1 MRILIE
7 EYQYSVTD
15 DKRRNDLKVILQ
27 ELGGFENLERK
38 VSVNCV
44 GYYYS
49 TQLKDCVFIL
59 PKVLLSVTNN
69 KGELVF
75 GEHRPEDIINIDSNT
90 LLTEQQKRFIYE
102 FAVWIYRAIDVY
114 RTKNSKSQII
124 YYRHIAKVGN
134 GRRRMSNTF
143 LDVLLSL
150 IQFNKDNQNFF
161 FFTLRNQH
169 SGLNKINWTK
179 TISRSK
185 AFINDDG
192 CPVYMNPVNKKRC
205 INFDEELLVIFFSI
219 LNYIN
224 ETYGFTAEINLNFP
238 LIPKYLFENMLKG
251 NGKIRLCQIKYKY
264 FSDKALQLWE
274 LCYAFFD
281 RAHKVSMS
289 PEIQDYLL
297 AKNFNI
303 VFEDIIDELIGDHN
317 IPAGLKE
324 QDDGKLVDHMYTYK
338 GLTTYEEDKPIYYIG
353 DSKYYKR
360 GTKIGKESVYKQF
373 TYARNVIQWNLNLFM
388 NDDTDDSILQY
399 DKKNF
404 GNVPKLRDDIT
415 EGYNVIPNFF
425 ISAKLDDNL
434 SYQDRIEITDKQNTH
449 FTNSQFKNRLFDRDT
464 LLVCHYDVNF
474 LYVVSMYARNN
485 NLQKQTWKNK
495 VRKMF
500 REEIQK
506 MLSNQYNFYAMQVH
520 PNEDARKY
528 LQEHFQQTLG
538 KVFTPFNNNQI
549 FSLALDKDDPEGNNE
564 ELLTEL
570 RKHFFIIDNSIG
582 NNPEG
587 DIAKVVEKEKIK
599 YIYSET
605 EAESLVLVGCIRS
618 DAQRIWIKNEGKY
631 NIRLNTG
638 KKIDGAITPDR
649 AFMNV
654 NHLLLY
660 QEEDMSIAHYYDI
673 AKENS
678 APQFAGLDMLKSSRY
693 PFNVKL
699 TPQQTFMKR
708 VEDKYKDRMYL
719 MYEINTT
726 PIPFQDGI
734 RIDLRRLLEAFN
746 DEGTSIGT
754 PFVIPFKDLIKYNS
768 TTNPL

>member
-7 EYQYSVTD
+7 EYQYSVAD
-15 DKRRNDLKVILQ
+15 EKRRNDLKVILQ

-59 PKVLLSVTNN
+59 PKVLLSVTKD

-114 RTKNSKSQII
+114 RTKNGKSQII

-134 GRRRMSNTF
+134 GKRRMSNTF

-179 TISRSK
+179 TISRSR

-224 ETYGFTAEINLNFP
+224 DTYGFAAEININFP
-238 LIPKYLFENMLKG
+238 LIPKYQFENMMKG
-251 NGKIRLCQIKYKY
+251 MGKIRLCQIKYKY

-360 GTKIGKESVYKQF
+360 GTNIGKESVYKQF

-388 NDDTDDSILQY
+388 NEDTDDSILQY

-474 LYVVSMYARNN
+474 LYVVSLYARNN

-506 MLSNQYNFYAMQVH
+506 MLSKQYNFYAMQAH

-528 LQEHFQQTLG
+528 LREHFQQTLG
-538 KVFTPFNNNQI
+538 KVFTPFNNSQI
-549 FSLALDKDDPEGNNE
+549 FSLALDKADPEGNNE
-564 ELLTEL
+564 ELLAEL
-570 RKHFFIIDNSIG
+570 RKHFFIIENSIG

-587 DIAKVVEKEKIK
+587 TIAEVVEKEKIK

-618 DAQRIWIKNEGKY
+618 DAQRIWIMNEGKY
-631 NIRLNTG
+631 NIRLNNG

-660 QEEDMSIAHYYDI
+660 KEDDMSIAYYYDI

-678 APQFAGLDMLKSSRY
+678 APQFAGLDILKSSRY
-693 PFNVKL
+693 PFNVRK
-699 TPQQTFMKR
+699 TPQETFEKR
-708 VEDKYKDRMYL
+708 LEEKYRDRMYL
-719 MYEINTT
+719 MYDINTT
-726 PIPFQDGI
+726 PIPFQNGI
-734 RIDLRRLLEAFN
+734 KIDLQRLLESFN
-746 DEGTSIGT
+746 DEGTPIGT
-754 PFVIPFKDLIKYNS
+754 PFVIPFKDLMNYI
-768 TTNPL
+768 

>member
-59 PKVLLSVTNN
+59 PKVLLSVTKD

-75 GEHRPEDIINIDSNT
+75 GEHRPEDIINIDSNS

-224 ETYGFTAEINLNFP
+224 DTYGFAAEININFP
-238 LIPKYLFENMLKG
+238 LIPKYQFENMMKG
-251 NGKIRLCQIKYKY
+251 MGKIRLCQIKYKY

-360 GTKIGKESVYKQF
+360 GTQIGKESVYKQF

-474 LYVVSMYARNN
+474 LYVVSLYARNN
-485 NLQKQTWKNK
+485 NLQKQAWKNK

-538 KVFTPFNNNQI
+538 KVFTPFNNSQI
-549 FSLALDKDDPEGNNE
+549 FSLALDKTDPEGNNN
-564 ELLTEL
+564 ELLAEL
-570 RKHFFIIDNSIG
+570 RKHFFIIENSIG
-582 NNPEG
+582 NSPEG
-587 DIAKVVEKEKIK
+587 TIAEVVEKEKIK

-618 DAQRIWIKNEGKY
+618 DAQRIWIMNEGKY
-631 NIRLNTG
+631 NIRLNNG
-638 KKIDGAITPDR
+638 KKIDGAVTPDR
-649 AFMNV
+649 AFMNI

-660 QEEDMSIAHYYDI
+660 REDDMSIDYYYNI

-678 APQFAGLDMLKSSRY
+678 VPQFAGLDILKSSHY
-693 PFNVKL
+693 PFNVRK
-699 TPQQTFMKR
+699 TPQETFEKR
-708 VEDKYKDRMYL
+708 LEEKYRDRMYL

-726 PIPFQDGI
+726 PIIFQNGI
-734 RIDLRRLLEAFN
+734 KIDLKRLLETFN
-746 DEGTSIGT
+746 DEGTPIGT
-754 PFVIPFKDLIKYNS
+754 PFVIPFKDLIKFI
-768 TTNPL
+768 

>member
-7 EYQYSVTD
+7 EYQYSVAD
-15 DKRRNDLKVILQ
+15 EKRRNDLKVILQ

-38 VSVNCV
+38 ICVNCV

-59 PKVLLSVTNN
+59 PKVLLSVTKD

-192 CPVYMNPVNKKRC
+192 CPVYMNPINKKRC

-224 ETYGFTAEINLNFP
+224 DTYGFAAEININFP
-238 LIPKYLFENMLKG
+238 LIPKYQFENMMKG
-251 NGKIRLCQIKYKY
+251 MGKIRLCQIKYKY

-281 RAHKVSMS
+281 MAHKVSMS

-303 VFEDIIDELIGDHN
+303 VFEDIIDDLIGDNN

-360 GTKIGKESVYKQF
+360 GSQIGKESVYKQF

-474 LYVVSMYARNN
+474 LYVVSLYARNN

-506 MLSNQYNFYAMQVH
+506 MLSKQYNFYAMQTH

-528 LQEHFQQTLG
+528 LREHFQQTLG
-538 KVFTPFNNNQI
+538 KVFTPFNNSQI
-549 FSLALDKDDPEGNNE
+549 FSLALDKADPEGNNE
-564 ELLTEL
+564 ELLAEL
-570 RKHFFIIDNSIG
+570 RNHFFIIENSIG

-587 DIAKVVEKEKIK
+587 TIAEVVEKEKIK
-599 YIYSET
+599 YIYSKT

-618 DAQRIWIKNEGKY
+618 DAQRIWIMNEGKY
-631 NIRLNTG
+631 NIRLNNG

-660 QEEDMSIAHYYDI
+660 KEDDMSIDHYYDI

-678 APQFAGLDMLKSSRY
+678 APQFAGIKTLKSSNY
-693 PFNVKL
+693 PFNVKKV
-699 TPQQTFMKR
+699 PQETFEKR
-708 VEDKYKDRMYL
+708 VEDKYRDRMYL
-719 MYEINTT
+719 MYDINTT
-726 PIPFQDGI
+726 PIPFQNGI
-734 RIDLRRLLEAFN
+734 KIDLQRLLESFN
-746 DEGTSIGT
+746 DEGTPIGT
-754 PFVIPFKDLIKYNS
+754 PFVIPFKDLMNYI
-768 TTNPL
+768 

>member
-7 EYQYSVTD
+7 EYQYSVAD
-15 DKRRNDLKVILQ
+15 EKRRKDLKVILQ

-59 PKVLLSVTNN
+59 PKVLLTVTKD

-224 ETYGFTAEINLNFP
+224 DTYGFAAEININFP
-238 LIPKYLFENMLKG
+238 LIPKYQFENMMKG
-251 NGKIRLCQIKYKY
+251 MGKIRLCQIKYKY

-324 QDDGKLVDHMYTYK
+324 QNDGKLVDHMYTYK

-404 GNVPKLRDDIT
+404 GNVPKLRDDVT

-425 ISAKLDDNL
+425 ISAKLDHNL
-434 SYQDRIEITDKQNTH
+434 SYHDRIEITDKQNTH

-474 LYVVSMYARNN
+474 LYVVSLYARNN

-506 MLSNQYNFYAMQVH
+506 MLSNQYNFYAMQAH

-538 KVFTPFNNNQI
+538 KVFTPFNNSQI
-549 FSLALDKDDPEGNNE
+549 FSLALDKTDPEGNNE
-564 ELLTEL
+564 ELLAEL
-570 RKHFFIIDNSIG
+570 RNHFFIIENSIG

-587 DIAKVVEKEKIK
+587 TIAEVVEKEKIK

-618 DAQRIWIKNEGKY
+618 DAQRIWIMNEGKY
-631 NIRLNTG
+631 NIRLNNG

-649 AFMNV
+649 AFMNI

-660 QEEDMSIAHYYDI
+660 REDDMSIDYYYNI

-678 APQFAGLDMLKSSRY
+678 APQFAGIDILKSSRY
-693 PFNVKL
+693 PFNVRK
-699 TPQQTFMKR
+699 TPQETFEKR
-708 VEDKYKDRMYL
+708 LEEKYRDRMYL
-719 MYEINTT
+719 MYDINTT
-726 PIPFQDGI
+726 PIPFQNGI
-734 RIDLRRLLEAFN
+734 KIDLQRLLESFN
-746 DEGTSIGT
+746 DEGTPIGT
-754 PFVIPFKDLIKYNS
+754 PFVIPFKDLIKVI
-768 TTNPL
+768 L

>member
-7 EYQYSVTD
+7 EYQYSVAD
-15 DKRRNDLKVILQ
+15 EKRRNDLKVILQ

-38 VSVNCV
+38 ICVNCV

-59 PKVLLSVTNN
+59 PKVLLSVTKD

-192 CPVYMNPVNKKRC
+192 CPVYMNPINKKRC

-224 ETYGFTAEINLNFP
+224 DTYGFAAEININFP
-238 LIPKYLFENMLKG
+238 LIPKYQFENMMKG
-251 NGKIRLCQIKYKY
+251 MGKIRLCQIKYKY

-281 RAHKVSMS
+281 MAHKVSMS

-303 VFEDIIDELIGDHN
+303 VFEDIIDDLIGDNN

-360 GTKIGKESVYKQF
+360 SSQIGKESVYKQF

-464 LLVCHYDVNF
+464 MLVCHYDVNF
-474 LYVVSMYARNN
+474 LYVVSLYARNN

-538 KVFTPFNNNQI
+538 KVFTPFNNSQI
-549 FSLALDKDDPEGNNE
+549 FSLALDKTDPEGNNN
-564 ELLTEL
+564 ELLAEL
-570 RKHFFIIDNSIG
+570 RKHFFIIENSIG
-582 NNPEG
+582 NSPEWT
-587 DIAKVVEKEKIK
+587 IAEVVDKEKIK

-605 EAESLVLVGCIRS
+605 DAESLVLVGCIRS
-618 DAQRIWIKNEGKY
+618 DAQRIWIMNEGKY
-631 NIRLNTG
+631 NIRLNNG
-638 KKIDGAITPDR
+638 KKIDGAVTPDR
-649 AFMNV
+649 AFMNI

-660 QEEDMSIAHYYDI
+660 REDDMSIDYYYNI

-678 APQFAGLDMLKSSRY
+678 VPQFAGLDILKSSHY
-693 PFNVKL
+693 PFNVRK
-699 TPQQTFMKR
+699 TPQETFEKR
-708 VEDKYKDRMYL
+708 LEEKYRDRMYL

-726 PIPFQDGI
+726 PIIFQNGI
-734 RIDLRRLLEAFN
+734 KIDLKRLLETFN
-746 DEGTSIGT
+746 DEGTPIGT
-754 PFVIPFKDLIKYNS
+754 PFVIPFKDLIKFI
-768 TTNPL
+768 

>member
-7 EYQYSVTD
+7 EYQYSVAD
-15 DKRRNDLKVILQ
+15 EKRRNDLKVILQ

-49 TQLKDCVFIL
+49 TQLKDCVFVL
-59 PKVLLSVTNN
+59 PKVLLSVTKD

-150 IQFNKDNQNFF
+150 IQFNKDNLNFF

-224 ETYGFTAEINLNFP
+224 DTYGFAAEININFP
-238 LIPKYLFENMLKG
+238 LIPKYQFENMMKG
-251 NGKIRLCQIKYKY
+251 MGKIRLCQIKYKY

-274 LCYAFFD
+274 LCCAFFD

-360 GTKIGKESVYKQF
+360 GTNIGKESVYKQF

-404 GNVPKLRDDIT
+404 GNVPKLRDDVT

-474 LYVVSMYARNN
+474 LYVVSLYARNN

-506 MLSNQYNFYAMQVH
+506 MLSNQYNFYAMQAH

-538 KVFTPFNNNQI
+538 KVFTPFNNSQI
-549 FSLALDKDDPEGNNE
+549 FSLALDKADPEGNNE
-564 ELLTEL
+564 ELLAEL
-570 RKHFFIIDNSIG
+570 RNHFFIIENSIG

-587 DIAKVVEKEKIK
+587 TIAEVVEKEKIK
-599 YIYSET
+599 YIYSKT
-605 EAESLVLVGCIRS
+605 EADSLVLVGCIRS
-618 DAQRIWIKNEGKY
+618 DAQRIWIMNEGKY
-631 NIRLNTG
+631 NIRLNIG

-649 AFMNV
+649 AFMNI

-660 QEEDMSIAHYYDI
+660 REDDMSIDYYYNI

-678 APQFAGLDMLKSSRY
+678 APQFAGLDILKSSRY
-693 PFNVKL
+693 PFNVRK
-699 TPQQTFMKR
+699 TPQETFEKR
-708 VEDKYKDRMYL
+708 LEEKYRDRMYL
-719 MYEINTT
+719 MYDINTV
-726 PIPFQDGI
+726 PFQNGI
-734 RIDLRRLLEAFN
+734 KIDLQRLLESFN
-746 DEGTSIGT
+746 DEGTPIGT
-754 PFVIPFKDLIKYNS
+754 PFVIPFKDLIKFI
-768 TTNPL
+768 

>member
-15 DKRRNDLKVILQ
+15 EKRRNDLKVILQ

-59 PKVLLSVTNN
+59 PKVLITVT
-69 KGELVF
+69 KDKRELVF
-75 GEHRPEDIINIDSNT
+75 GEYQPEDIINIDSNT
-90 LLTEQQKRFIYE
+90 LLSDQQKRFIYE

-185 AFINDDG
+185 AFINGDG
-192 CPVYMNPVNKKRC
+192 CPVYMNPINKKRC

-238 LIPKYLFENMLKG
+238 LIPKYQFENMLKG

-281 RAHKVSMS
+281 RAHKVNMS

-404 GNVPKLRDDIT
+404 GNVPKLRDDVT

-474 LYVVSMYARNN
+474 LYVVSLYARNN
-485 NLQKQTWKNK
+485 NLQKQAWKSK

-506 MLSNQYNFYAMQVH
+506 MLSSQYNFYAMQAH
-520 PNEDARKY
+520 PNEDAKKY

-605 EAESLVLVGCIRS
+605 EADSLVLVGCIRS
-618 DAQRIWIKNEGKY
+618 DAQRIWIMNEGKY
-631 NIRLNTG
+631 NIRLNNG

-660 QEEDMSIAHYYDI
+660 QEEDMNIAHYYDI

-678 APQFAGLDMLKSSRY
+678 VPQFAGLNMLKSSRY
-693 PFNVKL
+693 PFNVKM
-699 TPQQTFMKR
+699 TPQPTFMKR

-726 PIPFQDGI
+726 AIPFQNGI
-734 RIDLRRLLEAFN
+734 KIDLRRLLEAFN
-746 DEGTSIGT
+746 DEGTPIGT
-754 PFVIPFKDLIKYNS
+754 PFVIPFKDLMKFMV
-768 TTNPL
+768 

>member
-7 EYQYSVTD
+7 EYQYSVAD
-15 DKRRNDLKVILQ
+15 EKRRNDLKVILQ

-38 VSVNCV
+38 ISVNCV

-59 PKVLLSVTNN
+59 PKVLLSVTKD

-192 CPVYMNPVNKKRC
+192 CPVYMNPINKKRC

-224 ETYGFTAEINLNFP
+224 DTYGFAAEININFP
-238 LIPKYLFENMLKG
+238 LIPKYQFENMMKG
-251 NGKIRLCQIKYKY
+251 MGKIRLCQIKYKY

-281 RAHKVSMS
+281 MAHKVSMS

-303 VFEDIIDELIGDHN
+303 VFEDIIDNLIGDHN

-360 GTKIGKESVYKQF
+360 GSQIGKESVYKQF

-449 FTNSQFKNRLFDRDT
+449 FTNIQFKNRLFDRDT

-474 LYVVSMYARNN
+474 LYVVSLYARNN

-506 MLSNQYNFYAMQVH
+506 MLSKKYNFYAMQAH

-528 LQEHFQQTLG
+528 LREHFQQTLG
-538 KVFTPFNNNQI
+538 KVFTPFNNSQI
-549 FSLALDKDDPEGNNE
+549 FSLALDKADPEGNNE
-564 ELLTEL
+564 ELLAEL
-570 RKHFFIIDNSIG
+570 RNHFFIIENSIG

-587 DIAKVVEKEKIK
+587 TIAEVVEKEKIK
-599 YIYSET
+599 YIYSKT

-618 DAQRIWIKNEGKY
+618 DAQRIWIMNEGKY
-631 NIRLNTG
+631 NIRLNNG

-660 QEEDMSIAHYYDI
+660 KEDDMSIDHYYDI

-678 APQFAGLDMLKSSRY
+678 APQFAGIKTLKSSNY
-693 PFNVKL
+693 PFNVKKV
-699 TPQQTFMKR
+699 PQETFEKR
-708 VEDKYKDRMYL
+708 VEDKYRDRMYL
-719 MYEINTT
+719 MYDINTT
-726 PIPFQDGI
+726 PIPFQNGI
-734 RIDLRRLLEAFN
+734 KIDLQRLLESFN
-746 DEGTSIGT
+746 DEGTPIGT
-754 PFVIPFKDLIKYNS
+754 PFVIPFKDLMNYI
-768 TTNPL
+768 

>member
-7 EYQYSVTD
+7 EYQYSVAD
-15 DKRRNDLKVILQ
+15 EKRRNDLKVILQ

-59 PKVLLSVTNN
+59 PKVLLSITKD

-75 GEHRPEDIINIDSNT
+75 GEHRPEDIINIDSNS

-224 ETYGFTAEINLNFP
+224 DTYGFAAEFNINFP
-238 LIPKYLFENMLKG
+238 LIPKYQFENMMKG
-251 NGKIRLCQIKYKY
+251 MGKIRLCQIKYKY

-360 GTKIGKESVYKQF
+360 GTNIGKESVYKQF

-404 GNVPKLRDDIT
+404 GNVPKLRDDVT

-464 LLVCHYDVNF
+464 MLVCHYDVNF
-474 LYVVSMYARNN
+474 LYVVSLYARNN

-538 KVFTPFNNNQI
+538 KVFTPFNNSQI
-549 FSLALDKDDPEGNNE
+549 FSLALDKTDPEGNNN
-564 ELLTEL
+564 ELLAEL
-570 RKHFFIIDNSIG
+570 RKHFFIIENSIG
-582 NNPEG
+582 NSPEG
-587 DIAKVVEKEKIK
+587 TIAEVVEKEKIK

-605 EAESLVLVGCIRS
+605 DAESLVLVGCIRS
-618 DAQRIWIKNEGKY
+618 DAQRIWIMNEGKY
-631 NIRLNTG
+631 NIRLNNG
-638 KKIDGAITPDR
+638 KKIDGAVTPDR
-649 AFMNV
+649 AFMNI

-660 QEEDMSIAHYYDI
+660 REDDMSIDYYYNI

-678 APQFAGLDMLKSSRY
+678 VPQFAGLDILKSSHY
-693 PFNVKL
+693 PFNVRK
-699 TPQQTFMKR
+699 TPQETFEKR
-708 VEDKYKDRMYL
+708 LEEKYRDRMYL

-726 PIPFQDGI
+726 PIIFQNGI
-734 RIDLRRLLEAFN
+734 KIDLKRLLETFN
-746 DEGTSIGT
+746 DEGTPIGT
-754 PFVIPFKDLIKYNS
+754 PFVIPFKDLIKFI
-768 TTNPL
+768 

>member
-7 EYQYSVTD
+7 EYQYSVAD
-15 DKRRNDLKVILQ
+15 ENRRNDLKVILQ

-38 VSVNCV
+38 ISVNCV

-59 PKVLLSVTNN
+59 PKVLLSVTKD

-134 GRRRMSNTF
+134 GRRRMRNTF

-192 CPVYMNPVNKKRC
+192 CPVYMNPINKKRC

-224 ETYGFTAEINLNFP
+224 DTYGFAAEININFP
-238 LIPKYLFENMLKG
+238 LIPKYQFENMMKG
-251 NGKIRLCQIKYKY
+251 MGKIRLCQIKYKY

-281 RAHKVSMS
+281 MAHKVSMS

-303 VFEDIIDELIGDHN
+303 VFEDIIDNLIGDHN

-360 GTKIGKESVYKQF
+360 GSQIGKESVYKQF

-449 FTNSQFKNRLFDRDT
+449 FTNIQFKNRLFDRDT

-474 LYVVSMYARNN
+474 LYVVSLYARNN

-506 MLSNQYNFYAMQVH
+506 MLSKKYNFYAMQAH

-528 LQEHFQQTLG
+528 LREHFQQTLG
-538 KVFTPFNNNQI
+538 KVFTPFNNSQI
-549 FSLALDKDDPEGNNE
+549 FSLALDKADPEGNNE
-564 ELLTEL
+564 ELLAEL
-570 RKHFFIIDNSIG
+570 RNHFFIIENSIG

-587 DIAKVVEKEKIK
+587 TIAEVVEKEKIK
-599 YIYSET
+599 YIYSKT

-618 DAQRIWIKNEGKY
+618 DAQRIWIMNEGKY
-631 NIRLNTG
+631 NIRLNNG

-660 QEEDMSIAHYYDI
+660 KEDDMSIDHYYDI

-678 APQFAGLDMLKSSRY
+678 APQFAGIKTLKSSNY
-693 PFNVKL
+693 PFNVKKV
-699 TPQQTFMKR
+699 PQETFEKR
-708 VEDKYKDRMYL
+708 VEDKYRDRMYL
-719 MYEINTT
+719 MYDINTT
-726 PIPFQDGI
+726 PIPFQNGI
-734 RIDLRRLLEAFN
+734 KIDLQRLLESFN
-746 DEGTSIGT
+746 DEGTPIGT
-754 PFVIPFKDLIKYNS
+754 PFVIPFKDLMNYI
-768 TTNPL
+768 

>member
-7 EYQYSVTD
+7 EYQYSVAD
-15 DKRRNDLKVILQ
+15 EKRRNDLKVILQ

-59 PKVLLSVTNN
+59 PKVLLSVTKD

-224 ETYGFTAEINLNFP
+224 DTYGFAAEININFP
-238 LIPKYLFENMLKG
+238 LIPKYQFENMMKG
-251 NGKIRLCQIKYKY
+251 MGKIRLCQIKYKY

-360 GTKIGKESVYKQF
+360 GTQIGKESVYKQF

-404 GNVPKLRDDIT
+404 GNVPKLRDDVT

-464 LLVCHYDVNF
+464 MLVCHYDVNF
-474 LYVVSMYARNN
+474 LYVVSLYARNN

-538 KVFTPFNNNQI
+538 KVFTPFNNSQI
-549 FSLALDKDDPEGNNE
+549 FSLALDKTDPEGNNN
-564 ELLTEL
+564 ELLAEL
-570 RKHFFIIDNSIG
+570 RKHFFIIENSIG

-587 DIAKVVEKEKIK
+587 TIAEVVEKEKIK

-605 EAESLVLVGCIRS
+605 DAESLVLVGCIRS
-618 DAQRIWIKNEGKY
+618 DAQRIWIMNEGKY
-631 NIRLNTG
+631 NIRLNNG
-638 KKIDGAITPDR
+638 KKIDGAVTPDR
-649 AFMNV
+649 AFMNI

-660 QEEDMSIAHYYDI
+660 REDDMSIDYYYNI

-678 APQFAGLDMLKSSRY
+678 VPQFAGLDILKSSHY
-693 PFNVKL
+693 PFNVRK
-699 TPQQTFMKR
+699 TPQETFEKR
-708 VEDKYKDRMYL
+708 LEEKYRDRMYL

-726 PIPFQDGI
+726 PIIFQNGI
-734 RIDLRRLLEAFN
+734 KIDLKRLLETFN
-746 DEGTSIGT
+746 DEGTPIGT
-754 PFVIPFKDLIKYNS
+754 PFVIPFKDLIKFI
-768 TTNPL
+768 

>member
-1 MRILIE
+1 
-7 EYQYSVTD
+7 
-15 DKRRNDLKVILQ
+15 
-27 ELGGFENLERK
+27 
-38 VSVNCV
+38 
-44 GYYYS
+44 
-49 TQLKDCVFIL
+49 
-59 PKVLLSVTNN
+59 
-69 KGELVF
+69 
-75 GEHRPEDIINIDSNT
+75 
-90 LLTEQQKRFIYE
+90 
-102 FAVWIYRAIDVY
+102 
-114 RTKNSKSQII
+114 
-124 YYRHIAKVGN
+124 
-134 GRRRMSNTF
+134 
-143 LDVLLSL
+143 
-150 IQFNKDNQNFF
+150 
-161 FFTLRNQH
+161 
-169 SGLNKINWTK
+169 
-179 TISRSK
+179 
-185 AFINDDG
+185 
-192 CPVYMNPVNKKRC
+192 
-205 INFDEELLVIFFSI
+205 
-219 LNYIN
+219 
-224 ETYGFTAEINLNFP
+224 
-238 LIPKYLFENMLKG
+238 
-251 NGKIRLCQIKYKY
+251 
-264 FSDKALQLWE
+264 
-274 LCYAFFD
+274 
-281 RAHKVSMS
+281 
-289 PEIQDYLL
+289 
-297 AKNFNI
+297 
-303 VFEDIIDELIGDHN
+303 
-317 IPAGLKE
+317 
-324 QDDGKLVDHMYTYK
+324 
-338 GLTTYEEDKPIYYIG
+338 
-353 DSKYYKR
+353 
-360 GTKIGKESVYKQF
+360 
-373 TYARNVIQWNLNLFM
+373 M

-404 GNVPKLRDDIT
+404 GNVPKLRDDVT

-474 LYVVSMYARNN
+474 LYVVSLYARNN
-485 NLQKQTWKNK
+485 NLQKQAWKSK

-506 MLSNQYNFYAMQVH
+506 MLSSQYNFYAMQAH
-520 PNEDARKY
+520 PNEDAKKY

-605 EAESLVLVGCIRS
+605 EADSLVLVGCIRS
-618 DAQRIWIKNEGKY
+618 DAQRIWIMNEGKY
-631 NIRLNTG
+631 NIRLNNG

-678 APQFAGLDMLKSSRY
+678 APQFAGLSLLKSYRY
-693 PFNVKL
+693 PFNVKM
-699 TPQQTFMKR
+699 TPQPTFMKR

-726 PIPFQDGI
+726 AIPFQNGI
-734 RIDLRRLLEAFN
+734 TIDLRRLLEAFN
-746 DEGTSIGT
+746 DEGTPIGT
-754 PFVIPFKDLIKYNS
+754 PFVIPFKDLMKFMV
-768 TTNPL
+768 

>member
-7 EYQYSVTD
+7 EYQYSVAD
-15 DKRRNDLKVILQ
+15 EKRRNDLKVILQ

-59 PKVLLSVTNN
+59 PKVLLSVTKD

-75 GEHRPEDIINIDSNT
+75 GEHRPEDIINIDSNS

-224 ETYGFTAEINLNFP
+224 DTYGFAAEININFP
-238 LIPKYLFENMLKG
+238 LIPKYQFENMMKG
-251 NGKIRLCQIKYKY
+251 MGKIRLCQIKYKY

-360 GTKIGKESVYKQF
+360 GTNIGKESVYKQF

-404 GNVPKLRDDIT
+404 GNVPKLRDDVT

-474 LYVVSMYARNN
+474 LYVVSLYARNN

-538 KVFTPFNNNQI
+538 KVFTPFNNSQI
-549 FSLALDKDDPEGNNE
+549 FSLALDKTDPEGNNN
-564 ELLTEL
+564 ELLAEL
-570 RKHFFIIDNSIG
+570 RKHFFIIENSIG

-587 DIAKVVEKEKIK
+587 TIAEVVEKEKIK

-605 EAESLVLVGCIRS
+605 DAESLVLVGCIRS
-618 DAQRIWIKNEGKY
+618 DAQRIWIMNEGKY
-631 NIRLNTG
+631 NIRLNNG

-654 NHLLLY
+654 NRLLLY
-660 QEEDMSIAHYYDI
+660 KEEDMSIAHYYNI

-678 APQFAGLDMLKSSRY
+678 VPQFAALEMLKSSCY
-693 PFNVKL
+693 PFNVRK
-699 TPQQTFMKR
+699 TPQETFEKR
-708 VEDKYKDRMYL
+708 LEEKYRDRMYL

-726 PIPFQDGI
+726 PIIFQNGI
-734 RIDLRRLLEAFN
+734 KIDLKRLLETFN
-746 DEGTSIGT
+746 DEGTPIGT
-754 PFVIPFKDLIKYNS
+754 PFVIPFKDLIKFI
-768 TTNPL
+768 

>member
-7 EYQYSVTD
+7 EYQYSVAD
-15 DKRRNDLKVILQ
+15 EKRRNDLKVILQ

-38 VSVNCV
+38 ICVNCV

-59 PKVLLSVTNN
+59 PKVLLYVTKD

-192 CPVYMNPVNKKRC
+192 CPVYMNPINKKRC

-224 ETYGFTAEINLNFP
+224 DTYGFAAEININFP
-238 LIPKYLFENMLKG
+238 LIPKYQFENMMKG
-251 NGKIRLCQIKYKY
+251 MGKIRLCQIKYKY

-281 RAHKVSMS
+281 MAHKVSMS

-303 VFEDIIDELIGDHN
+303 VFEDIIDDLIGDNN

-360 GTKIGKESVYKQF
+360 GSQIGKESVYKQF

-474 LYVVSMYARNN
+474 LYVVSLYARNN

-506 MLSNQYNFYAMQVH
+506 MLSKKYNFYAMQAH

-528 LQEHFQQTLG
+528 LREHFQQTLG
-538 KVFTPFNNNQI
+538 KVFTPFNNSQI
-549 FSLALDKDDPEGNNE
+549 FSLALDKADPEGNNE
-564 ELLTEL
+564 ELLAEL
-570 RKHFFIIDNSIG
+570 RNHFFIIENSIG

-587 DIAKVVEKEKIK
+587 TIAEVVEKEKIK
-599 YIYSET
+599 YIYSKT

-618 DAQRIWIKNEGKY
+618 DAQRIWIMNEGKY
-631 NIRLNTG
+631 NIRLNNG

-660 QEEDMSIAHYYDI
+660 KEDDMSIDHYYDI

-678 APQFAGLDMLKSSRY
+678 APQFAGIKTLKSSNY
-693 PFNVKL
+693 PFNVKKV
-699 TPQQTFMKR
+699 PQETFEKR
-708 VEDKYKDRMYL
+708 VEDKYRDRMYL
-719 MYEINTT
+719 MYDINTT
-726 PIPFQDGI
+726 PIPFQNGI
-734 RIDLRRLLEAFN
+734 KIDLQRLLESFN
-746 DEGTSIGT
+746 DEGTPIGT
-754 PFVIPFKDLIKYNS
+754 PFVIPFKDLMNYI
-768 TTNPL
+768 

>member
-59 PKVLLSVTNN
+59 PKVLLSVTKD

-75 GEHRPEDIINIDSNT
+75 GEHRPEDIINIDSNS

-179 TISRSK
+179 TISRSR

-224 ETYGFTAEINLNFP
+224 DTYGFAAEININFP
-238 LIPKYLFENMLKG
+238 LIPKYQFENMMKG
-251 NGKIRLCQIKYKY
+251 MGKIRLCQIKYKY

-360 GTKIGKESVYKQF
+360 GTQIGKESVYKQF

-474 LYVVSMYARNN
+474 LYVVSLYARNN

-506 MLSNQYNFYAMQVH
+506 MLSNQYNFYAMQAH

-538 KVFTPFNNNQI
+538 KVFTPFNNSQI
-549 FSLALDKDDPEGNNE
+549 FSLALDKTDPEGNNN
-564 ELLTEL
+564 ELLAEL
-570 RKHFFIIDNSIG
+570 RKHFFIIENSIG
-582 NNPEG
+582 NSPEG
-587 DIAKVVEKEKIK
+587 TIAEVVEKEKIK

-605 EAESLVLVGCIRS
+605 DAESLVLVGCIRS
-618 DAQRIWIKNEGKY
+618 DAQRIWIMNEGKY
-631 NIRLNTG
+631 NIRLNNG
-638 KKIDGAITPDR
+638 KKIDGAVTPDR
-649 AFMNV
+649 AFMNI

-660 QEEDMSIAHYYDI
+660 REDDMSIDYYYNI

-678 APQFAGLDMLKSSRY
+678 VPQFAGLDILKSSHY
-693 PFNVKL
+693 PFNVRK
-699 TPQQTFMKR
+699 TPQETFEKR
-708 VEDKYKDRMYL
+708 LEEKYRDRMYL

-726 PIPFQDGI
+726 PIIFQNGI
-734 RIDLRRLLEAFN
+734 KIDLKRLLETFN
-746 DEGTSIGT
+746 DEGTPIGT
-754 PFVIPFKDLIKYNS
+754 PFVIPFKDLIKFI
-768 TTNPL
+768 

>member
-59 PKVLLSVTNN
+59 PKVLLSVTKD

-75 GEHRPEDIINIDSNT
+75 GEHRPEDIINIDSNS

-224 ETYGFTAEINLNFP
+224 DTYGFAAEININFP
-238 LIPKYLFENMLKG
+238 LIPKYQFENMMKG
-251 NGKIRLCQIKYKY
+251 MGKIRLCQIKYKY

-360 GTKIGKESVYKQF
+360 GTNIGKESVYKQF

-404 GNVPKLRDDIT
+404 GNVPKLRDDVT

-474 LYVVSMYARNN
+474 LYVVSLYARNN

-506 MLSNQYNFYAMQVH
+506 MFSNQYNFYAMQVH

-538 KVFTPFNNNQI
+538 KVFTPFNNSQI
-549 FSLALDKDDPEGNNE
+549 FSLALDKTDPEGNNN
-564 ELLTEL
+564 ELLAEL
-570 RKHFFIIDNSIG
+570 RKHFFIIENSIG
-582 NNPEG
+582 NSPEG
-587 DIAKVVEKEKIK
+587 TIAEVVEKEKIK

-605 EAESLVLVGCIRS
+605 DAESLVLVGCIRS
-618 DAQRIWIKNEGKY
+618 DAQRIWIMNEGKY
-631 NIRLNTG
+631 NIRLNNG
-638 KKIDGAITPDR
+638 KKIDGAVTPDR
-649 AFMNV
+649 AFMNI

-660 QEEDMSIAHYYDI
+660 REDDMSIDYYYNI

-678 APQFAGLDMLKSSRY
+678 VPQFAGLDILKSSHY
-693 PFNVKL
+693 PFNVRK
-699 TPQQTFMKR
+699 TPQETFEKR
-708 VEDKYKDRMYL
+708 LEEKYRDRMYL

-726 PIPFQDGI
+726 PIIFQNGI
-734 RIDLRRLLEAFN
+734 KIDLKRLLETFN
-746 DEGTSIGT
+746 DEGTPIGT
-754 PFVIPFKDLIKYNS
+754 PFVIPFKDLIKFI
-768 TTNPL
+768 

>member
-7 EYQYSVTD
+7 EYQYSVAD
-15 DKRRNDLKVILQ
+15 EKRRNDLKVILQ

-59 PKVLLSVTNN
+59 PKVLLSVTKD

-224 ETYGFTAEINLNFP
+224 DTYGFAAEININFP
-238 LIPKYLFENMLKG
+238 LIPKYQFENMMKG
-251 NGKIRLCQIKYKY
+251 MGKIRLCQIKYKY

-360 GTKIGKESVYKQF
+360 GTQIGKESVYKQF

-404 GNVPKLRDDIT
+404 GNVPKLRDDVT

-474 LYVVSMYARNN
+474 LYVVSLYARNN

-538 KVFTPFNNNQI
+538 KVFTPFNNSQI
-549 FSLALDKDDPEGNNE
+549 FSLALDKTDPEGNNN
-564 ELLTEL
+564 ELLAEL
-570 RKHFFIIDNSIG
+570 RKHFFIIENSIG

-587 DIAKVVEKEKIK
+587 TIAEVVEKEKIK

-605 EAESLVLVGCIRS
+605 DAESLVLVGCIRS
-618 DAQRIWIKNEGKY
+618 DAQRIWIMNEGKY
-631 NIRLNTG
+631 NIRLNNG
-638 KKIDGAITPDR
+638 KKIDGAVTPDR
-649 AFMNV
+649 AFMNI

-660 QEEDMSIAHYYDI
+660 REDDMSIDYYYNI

-678 APQFAGLDMLKSSRY
+678 VPQFAGLDILKSSHY
-693 PFNVKL
+693 PFNVRK
-699 TPQQTFMKR
+699 TPQETFEKR
-708 VEDKYKDRMYL
+708 LEEKYRDRMYL

-726 PIPFQDGI
+726 PIIFQNGI
-734 RIDLRRLLEAFN
+734 KIDLKRLLETFN
-746 DEGTSIGT
+746 DEGTPIGT
-754 PFVIPFKDLIKYNS
+754 PFVIPFKDLIKFI
-768 TTNPL
+768 

>member
-7 EYQYSVTD
+7 EYQYSVAD
-15 DKRRNDLKVILQ
+15 EKRRNDLKVILQ

-224 ETYGFTAEINLNFP
+224 DTYGFAAEININFP
-238 LIPKYLFENMLKG
+238 LIPKYQFENMMKG
-251 NGKIRLCQIKYKY
+251 MGKIRLCQIKYKY

-324 QDDGKLVDHMYTYK
+324 QDDGKLVDHMYTYN

-360 GTKIGKESVYKQF
+360 GTNIGKESVYKQF

-474 LYVVSMYARNN
+474 LYVVSLYARNN

-506 MLSNQYNFYAMQVH
+506 MLSNQYNFYAMQAH

-538 KVFTPFNNNQI
+538 KVFTPFNNSQI
-549 FSLALDKDDPEGNNE
+549 FSLALDKTDPEGNNE
-564 ELLTEL
+564 ELLAEL
-570 RKHFFIIDNSIG
+570 RNHFFIIENSIG

-587 DIAKVVEKEKIK
+587 TIAEVVENEKIK

-618 DAQRIWIKNEGKY
+618 DAQRIWIMNEGKY
-631 NIRLNTG
+631 NIRLNNG

-660 QEEDMSIAHYYDI
+660 KEDDMSIAYYYDI

-678 APQFAGLDMLKSSRY
+678 APQFAGLDILKSSRY
-693 PFNVKL
+693 PFNVRK
-699 TPQQTFMKR
+699 TPQQTFDKR
-708 VEDKYKDRMYL
+708 LEEKYRDRMYL

-726 PIPFQDGI
+726 PIIFQNGI
-734 RIDLRRLLEAFN
+734 KIDLKRLLETFN
-746 DEGTSIGT
+746 DEGTPIGT
-754 PFVIPFKDLIKYNS
+754 PFVIPFKDLINYI
-768 TTNPL
+768 L

>member
-7 EYQYSVTD
+7 EYQSSVAD
-15 DKRRNDLKVILQ
+15 EKRRNDLKVILQ

-59 PKVLLSVTNN
+59 PKVLLSVTKD

-75 GEHRPEDIINIDSNT
+75 GEHRPEDIINIDSNS

-224 ETYGFTAEINLNFP
+224 DTYGFAAEININFP
-238 LIPKYLFENMLKG
+238 LIPKYQFENMMKG
-251 NGKIRLCQIKYKY
+251 MGKIRLCQIKYKY

-281 RAHKVSMS
+281 MAHKVSMS

-303 VFEDIIDELIGDHN
+303 VFEDIIDDLIGDNN

-360 GTKIGKESVYKQF
+360 GSQIGKESVYKQF

-474 LYVVSMYARNN
+474 LYVVSLYARNN

-506 MLSNQYNFYAMQVH
+506 MLSKKYNFYAMQAH

-528 LQEHFQQTLG
+528 LREHFQQTLG
-538 KVFTPFNNNQI
+538 KVFTPFNNSQI
-549 FSLALDKDDPEGNNE
+549 FSLALDKADPEGNNE
-564 ELLTEL
+564 ELLAEL
-570 RKHFFIIDNSIG
+570 RNHFFIIENSIG

-587 DIAKVVEKEKIK
+587 TIAEVVEKEKIK
-599 YIYSET
+599 YIYSKT

-618 DAQRIWIKNEGKY
+618 DAQRIWIMNEGKY
-631 NIRLNTG
+631 NIRLNNG

-660 QEEDMSIAHYYDI
+660 KEDDMSIDHYYDI

-678 APQFAGLDMLKSSRY
+678 APQFAGIKTLKSSNY
-693 PFNVKL
+693 PFNVKKV
-699 TPQQTFMKR
+699 PQETFEKR
-708 VEDKYKDRMYL
+708 VEDKYRDRMYL
-719 MYEINTT
+719 MYDINTT
-726 PIPFQDGI
+726 PIPFQNGI
-734 RIDLRRLLEAFN
+734 KIDLQRLLESFN
-746 DEGTSIGT
+746 DEGTPIGT
-754 PFVIPFKDLIKYNS
+754 PFVIPFKDLMNYI
-768 TTNPL
+768 

>member
-59 PKVLLSVTNN
+59 PKVLLSVTKD

-75 GEHRPEDIINIDSNT
+75 GEHRPEDIINIDSNS

-224 ETYGFTAEINLNFP
+224 DTYGFAAEFNINFP
-238 LIPKYLFENMLKG
+238 LIPKYQFENMMKG
-251 NGKIRLCQIKYKY
+251 MGKIRLCQIKYKY

-360 GTKIGKESVYKQF
+360 GTNIGKESVYKQF

-404 GNVPKLRDDIT
+404 GNVPKLRDDVT

-474 LYVVSMYARNN
+474 LYVVSLYARNN

-538 KVFTPFNNNQI
+538 KVFTPFNNSQI
-549 FSLALDKDDPEGNNE
+549 FSLALDKTDPEGNNN
-564 ELLTEL
+564 ELLAEL
-570 RKHFFIIDNSIG
+570 RKHFFIIENSIG
-582 NNPEG
+582 NSPEG
-587 DIAKVVEKEKIK
+587 TIAEVVEKEKIK

-605 EAESLVLVGCIRS
+605 DAESLVLVGCIRS
-618 DAQRIWIKNEGKY
+618 DAQRIWIMNEGKY
-631 NIRLNTG
+631 NIRLNNG
-638 KKIDGAITPDR
+638 KKIDGAVTPDR
-649 AFMNV
+649 AFMNI

-660 QEEDMSIAHYYDI
+660 REDDMSIDYYYNI

-678 APQFAGLDMLKSSRY
+678 VPQFAGLDILKSSHY
-693 PFNVKL
+693 PFNVRK
-699 TPQQTFMKR
+699 TPQETFEKR
-708 VEDKYKDRMYL
+708 LEEKYRDRMYL

-726 PIPFQDGI
+726 PIIFQNGI
-734 RIDLRRLLEAFN
+734 KIDLKRLLETFN
-746 DEGTSIGT
+746 DEGTPIGT
-754 PFVIPFKDLIKYNS
+754 PFVIPFKDLIKFI
-768 TTNPL
+768 

>member
-7 EYQYSVTD
+7 EYQYSVAD
-15 DKRRNDLKVILQ
+15 EKRRNDLKVILQ

-59 PKVLLSVTNN
+59 PKVLLSITKD

-224 ETYGFTAEINLNFP
+224 DTYGFAAEININFP
-238 LIPKYLFENMLKG
+238 LIPKYQFENMMKG
-251 NGKIRLCQIKYKY
+251 MGKIRLCQIKYKY

-360 GTKIGKESVYKQF
+360 GTNIGKESVYKQF

-404 GNVPKLRDDIT
+404 GNVPKLRDDVT

-474 LYVVSMYARNN
+474 LYVVSLYARNN

-506 MLSNQYNFYAMQVH
+506 MLSNQYNFYAMQAH

-538 KVFTPFNNNQI
+538 KVFTPFNNSQI
-549 FSLALDKDDPEGNNE
+549 FSLALDKTDPEGNNN
-564 ELLTEL
+564 ELLAEL
-570 RKHFFIIDNSIG
+570 RKHFFIIENSIG

-587 DIAKVVEKEKIK
+587 TIAEVVEKEKIK

-618 DAQRIWIKNEGKY
+618 DAQRIWIMNEGKY
-631 NIRLNTG
+631 NIRLNNG
-638 KKIDGAITPDR
+638 KKIDGAVTPDR
-649 AFMNV
+649 AFMNI

-660 QEEDMSIAHYYDI
+660 REDDMSIDYYYNI

-678 APQFAGLDMLKSSRY
+678 VPQFAGLDILKSSHY
-693 PFNVKL
+693 PFNVRK
-699 TPQQTFMKR
+699 TPQETFEKR
-708 VEDKYKDRMYL
+708 LEEKYRDRMYL

-726 PIPFQDGI
+726 PIIFQNGI
-734 RIDLRRLLEAFN
+734 KIDLKRLLETFN
-746 DEGTSIGT
+746 DEGTPIGT
-754 PFVIPFKDLIKYNS
+754 PFVIPFKDLIKFI
-768 TTNPL
+768 

>member
-7 EYQYSVTD
+7 EYQYSVAD
-15 DKRRNDLKVILQ
+15 EKRRNDLKVILQ

-59 PKVLLSVTNN
+59 PKVLLSVTKD

-75 GEHRPEDIINIDSNT
+75 GEHRPEDIINIDSNS

-224 ETYGFTAEINLNFP
+224 DTYGFAAEININFP
-238 LIPKYLFENMLKG
+238 LIPKYQFENMMKG
-251 NGKIRLCQIKYKY
+251 MGKIRLCQIKYKY

-360 GTKIGKESVYKQF
+360 GTQIGKESVYKQF

-404 GNVPKLRDDIT
+404 GNVPKLRDDVT

-474 LYVVSMYARNN
+474 LYVVSLYARNN

-538 KVFTPFNNNQI
+538 KVFTPFNNSQI
-549 FSLALDKDDPEGNNE
+549 FSLALDKTDPEGNNN
-564 ELLTEL
+564 ELLAEL
-570 RKHFFIIDNSIG
+570 RKHFFIIENSIG

-587 DIAKVVEKEKIK
+587 TIAEVVEKEKIK

-605 EAESLVLVGCIRS
+605 DAESLVLVGCIRS
-618 DAQRIWIKNEGKY
+618 DAQRIWIMNEGKY
-631 NIRLNTG
+631 NIRLNNG
-638 KKIDGAITPDR
+638 KKIDGAVTPDR
-649 AFMNV
+649 AFMNI

-660 QEEDMSIAHYYDI
+660 REDDMSIDYYYNI

-678 APQFAGLDMLKSSRY
+678 VPQFAGLDILKSSHY
-693 PFNVKL
+693 PFNVRK
-699 TPQQTFMKR
+699 TPQETFEKR
-708 VEDKYKDRMYL
+708 LEEKYRDRMYL

-726 PIPFQDGI
+726 PIIFQNGI
-734 RIDLRRLLEAFN
+734 KIDLKRLLETFN
-746 DEGTSIGT
+746 DEGTPIGT
-754 PFVIPFKDLIKYNS
+754 PFVIPFKDLIKFI
-768 TTNPL
+768 

>member
-7 EYQYSVTD
+7 EYQYSVAD
-15 DKRRNDLKVILQ
+15 EKRRNDLKVILQ

-59 PKVLLSVTNN
+59 PKVLLSVTKD

-179 TISRSK
+179 TISRSR
-185 AFINDDG
+185 AFINNDG

-219 LNYIN
+219 LSYIN
-224 ETYGFTAEINLNFP
+224 DTYGFAAEININFP
-238 LIPKYLFENMLKG
+238 LIPKYQFENMMKG
-251 NGKIRLCQIKYKY
+251 MGKIRLCQIKYKY

-360 GTKIGKESVYKQF
+360 GTQIGKESVYKQF

-404 GNVPKLRDDIT
+404 GNVPKLRDDVT

-449 FTNSQFKNRLFDRDT
+449 FTNSQFKHCS
-464 LLVCHYDVNF
+464 LL
-474 LYVVSMYARNN
+474 
-485 NLQKQTWKNK
+485 
-495 VRKMF
+495 
-500 REEIQK
+500 
-506 MLSNQYNFYAMQVH
+506 
-520 PNEDARKY
+520 
-528 LQEHFQQTLG
+528 
-538 KVFTPFNNNQI
+538 
-549 FSLALDKDDPEGNNE
+549 
-564 ELLTEL
+564 
-570 RKHFFIIDNSIG
+570 
-582 NNPEG
+582 
-587 DIAKVVEKEKIK
+587 
-599 YIYSET
+599 
-605 EAESLVLVGCIRS
+605 
-618 DAQRIWIKNEGKY
+618 
-631 NIRLNTG
+631 
-638 KKIDGAITPDR
+638 
-649 AFMNV
+649 
-654 NHLLLY
+654 
-660 QEEDMSIAHYYDI
+660 
-673 AKENS
+673 
-678 APQFAGLDMLKSSRY
+678 
-693 PFNVKL
+693 
-699 TPQQTFMKR
+699 
-708 VEDKYKDRMYL
+708 
-719 MYEINTT
+719 
-726 PIPFQDGI
+726 
-734 RIDLRRLLEAFN
+734 
-746 DEGTSIGT
+746 
-754 PFVIPFKDLIKYNS
+754 
-768 TTNPL
+768 

>member
-7 EYQYSVTD
+7 EYQYSVAD
-15 DKRRNDLKVILQ
+15 EKRRNDLKVILQ

-59 PKVLLSVTNN
+59 PKVLLSVTKD

-224 ETYGFTAEINLNFP
+224 DTYGFAAEININFP
-238 LIPKYLFENMLKG
+238 LIPKYQFENMMKG
-251 NGKIRLCQIKYKY
+251 MGKIRLCQIKYKY

-360 GTKIGKESVYKQF
+360 GTQIGKESVYKQF

-404 GNVPKLRDDIT
+404 GNVPKLRDDVT

-474 LYVVSMYARNN
+474 LYVVSLYARNN

-506 MLSNQYNFYAMQVH
+506 MLSNQYNFYAMQAH

-538 KVFTPFNNNQI
+538 KVFTPFNNSQI
-549 FSLALDKDDPEGNNE
+549 FSLALDKTDPEGNNN
-564 ELLTEL
+564 ELLAEL
-570 RKHFFIIDNSIG
+570 RKHFFIIENSIG

-587 DIAKVVEKEKIK
+587 TIAEVVEKEKIK

-605 EAESLVLVGCIRS
+605 DAESLVLVGCIRS
-618 DAQRIWIKNEGKY
+618 DAQRIWIMNEGKY
-631 NIRLNTG
+631 NIRLNNG
-638 KKIDGAITPDR
+638 KKIDGAVTPDR
-649 AFMNV
+649 AFMNI

-660 QEEDMSIAHYYDI
+660 REDDMSIDYYYNI

-678 APQFAGLDMLKSSRY
+678 VPQFAGLDILKSSHY
-693 PFNVKL
+693 PFNVRK
-699 TPQQTFMKR
+699 TPQETFEKR
-708 VEDKYKDRMYL
+708 LEEKYRDRMYL

-726 PIPFQDGI
+726 PIIFQNGI
-734 RIDLRRLLEAFN
+734 KIDLKRLLETFN
-746 DEGTSIGT
+746 DEGTPIGT
-754 PFVIPFKDLIKYNS
+754 PFVIPFKDLIKFI
-768 TTNPL
+768 

>member
-59 PKVLLSVTNN
+59 PKVLLSVTKD

-75 GEHRPEDIINIDSNT
+75 GEHRPEDIINIDSNS

-224 ETYGFTAEINLNFP
+224 DTYGFAAEININFP
-238 LIPKYLFENMLKG
+238 LIPKYQFENMMKG
-251 NGKIRLCQIKYKY
+251 MGKIRLCQIKYKY

-360 GTKIGKESVYKQF
+360 GTQIGKESVYKQF

-404 GNVPKLRDDIT
+404 GNVPKLRDDVT

-474 LYVVSMYARNN
+474 LYVVSLYARNN

-538 KVFTPFNNNQI
+538 KVFTPFNNSQI
-549 FSLALDKDDPEGNNE
+549 FSLALDKTDPEGNNN
-564 ELLTEL
+564 ELLAEL
-570 RKHFFIIDNSIG
+570 RKHFFIIENSIG

-587 DIAKVVEKEKIK
+587 TIAEVVEKEKIK

-605 EAESLVLVGCIRS
+605 DAESLVLVGCIRS
-618 DAQRIWIKNEGKY
+618 DAQRIWIMNEGKY
-631 NIRLNTG
+631 NIRLNNG
-638 KKIDGAITPDR
+638 KKIDGAVTPDR
-649 AFMNV
+649 AFMNI

-660 QEEDMSIAHYYDI
+660 REDDMSIDYYYNI

-678 APQFAGLDMLKSSRY
+678 VPQFAGLDILKSSHY
-693 PFNVKL
+693 PFNVRK
-699 TPQQTFMKR
+699 TPQETFEKR
-708 VEDKYKDRMYL
+708 LEEKYRDRMYL

-726 PIPFQDGI
+726 PIIFQNGI
-734 RIDLRRLLEAFN
+734 MIDLKRLLETFN
-746 DEGTSIGT
+746 DEGTPIGT
-754 PFVIPFKDLIKYNS
+754 PFVIPFKDLIKFI
-768 TTNPL
+768 

>member
-7 EYQYSVTD
+7 EYQYSVAD
-15 DKRRNDLKVILQ
+15 EKRRNDLKVILQ

-59 PKVLLSVTNN
+59 PKVLLSVTKD

-75 GEHRPEDIINIDSNT
+75 GEHRPEDIINIDSNS

-224 ETYGFTAEINLNFP
+224 DTYGFAAEININFP
-238 LIPKYLFENMLKG
+238 LIPKYQFENMMKG
-251 NGKIRLCQIKYKY
+251 MGKIRLCQIKYKY

-360 GTKIGKESVYKQF
+360 GTNIGKESVYKQF

-404 GNVPKLRDDIT
+404 GNVPKLRDDVT

-474 LYVVSMYARNN
+474 LYVVSLYARNN

-506 MLSNQYNFYAMQVH
+506 MLSNQYNFYAMQAH

-538 KVFTPFNNNQI
+538 KVFTPFNNSQI
-549 FSLALDKDDPEGNNE
+549 FSLALDKTDPEGNNN
-564 ELLTEL
+564 ELLAEL
-570 RKHFFIIDNSIG
+570 RKHFFIIENSIG

-587 DIAKVVEKEKIK
+587 TIAEVVEKEKIK

-605 EAESLVLVGCIRS
+605 DAESLVLVGCIRS
-618 DAQRIWIKNEGKY
+618 DAQRIWIMNEGKY
-631 NIRLNTG
+631 NIRLNNG
-638 KKIDGAITPDR
+638 KKIDGAVTPDR
-649 AFMNV
+649 AFMNI

-660 QEEDMSIAHYYDI
+660 REDDMSIDYYYNI

-678 APQFAGLDMLKSSRY
+678 VPQFAGLDILKSSHY
-693 PFNVKL
+693 PFNVRK
-699 TPQQTFMKR
+699 TPQETFEKR
-708 VEDKYKDRMYL
+708 LEEKYRDRMYL

-726 PIPFQDGI
+726 PIIFQNGI
-734 RIDLRRLLEAFN
+734 KIDLKRLLETFN
-746 DEGTSIGT
+746 DEGTPIGT
-754 PFVIPFKDLIKYNS
+754 PFVIPFKDLIKFI
-768 TTNPL
+768 

>member
-7 EYQYSVTD
+7 EYQYSVAD
-15 DKRRNDLKVILQ
+15 EKRRNDLKVILQ

-59 PKVLLSVTNN
+59 PKVLLSVTKD

-179 TISRSK
+179 TISRSR

-192 CPVYMNPVNKKRC
+192 CPVYMNPINKKRC

-224 ETYGFTAEINLNFP
+224 DTYGFAAEININFP
-238 LIPKYLFENMLKG
+238 LIPKYQFENMMKG
-251 NGKIRLCQIKYKY
+251 MGKIRLCQIKYKY

-360 GTKIGKESVYKQF
+360 GSQIGKESVYKQF

-404 GNVPKLRDDIT
+404 GNVPKLRDDVT

-474 LYVVSMYARNN
+474 LYVVSLYARNN

-500 REEIQK
+500 RSEIQK
-506 MLSNQYNFYAMQVH
+506 MLSNQYNFYAMQAH

-528 LQEHFQQTLG
+528 LREHFQQTLG
-538 KVFTPFNNNQI
+538 KVFTPFNNSQI
-549 FSLALDKDDPEGNNE
+549 FSLALDKTDPEGNNDD
-564 ELLTEL
+564 LLAEL
-570 RKHFFIIDNSIG
+570 RKHFFIIENSIG

-587 DIAKVVEKEKIK
+587 AIAEVVEKEKIK

-618 DAQRIWIKNEGKY
+618 DAQRIWIMNEGKY
-631 NIRLNTG
+631 NIRLNNG

-649 AFMNV
+649 AFMNI

-660 QEEDMSIAHYYDI
+660 REDDMSIDYYYNI

-678 APQFAGLDMLKSSRY
+678 APQFAGIDTLKSSRY
-693 PFNVKL
+693 PFNVRK
-699 TPQQTFMKR
+699 TPQQTFEKR
-708 VEDKYKDRMYL
+708 LEEKYRDRMYL

-726 PIPFQDGI
+726 PIPFQNGI
-734 RIDLRRLLEAFN
+734 KIDLQRLLESYN
-746 DEGTSIGT
+746 NEGTPIGT
-754 PFVIPFKDLIKYNS
+754 PFVIPFKDLINYYE
-768 TTNPL
+768 